1 MPSELICCSPVEFHI
16 GTKVTWWRLSEG
28 HYWYSL
34 ALPSNITLTTVDDKD
49 DDEHQYHHHPKTS
62 ANDHFGN
69 YWVRKLTQGHRAAAP
84 RCTYVTVELLIH
96 THCVYL
102 CYNEYEILTKYNLLF
117 SSAFS
122 FLTFCRELKIIC
134 NKSRAG
140 PAPDSSPEYRKTRAN
155 LSIRSKWEGVKISK
169 ASLNVF
175 DWATDVSG
183 LSWLFLRQRWVIAL

>member
-1 MPSELICCSPVEFHI
+1 MKRRRRII
-16 GTKVTWWRLSEG
+16 GI
-28 HYWYSL
+28 
-34 ALPSNITLTTVDDKD
+34 ITLSLPPMITLATDDF
-49 DDEHQYHHHPKTS
+49 ENWHT
-62 ANDHFGN
+62 GN
-69 YWVRKLTQGHRAAAP
+69 RAAAP

-134 NKSRAG
+134 NKSCA
-140 PAPDSSPEYRKTRAN
+140 APDSSPEYRKTRAN

-183 LSWLFLRQRWVIAL
+183 LSWLFLRQWWVIAL